1 MIWESEPLSSP
12 VAGWSEVR
20 LAVVA
25 AAAAAAAAAAVV
37 VLVLLPAQL
46 LSSHPPC

>member
-25 AAAAAAAAAAVV
+25 AAAAAAAVV

>member
-1 MIWESEPLSSP
+1 MICESEPLSSP

-25 AAAAAAAAAAVV
+25 AAAAAAAAAVV

>member
-25 AAAAAAAAAAVV
+25 AAAAAAAAAVV